1 MSNDTERGEVHEG
14 REQSPPVI
22 AEQICEW
29 AGWKGIVFLHF
40 LERRR
45 SPSTASLMN
54 RPTMATTPP
63 MMNGQ
68 RHPPSAKCSA
78 PTELNDTRL

>member
-40 LERRR
+40 LERR
-45 SPSTASLMN
+45 SLLDGKPHEQAHHGDNASDDE
-54 RPTMATTPP
+54 RPT
-63 MMNGQ
+63 
-68 RHPPSAKCSA
+68 PSSVGEVLSA
-78 PTELNDTRL
+78 DRAE